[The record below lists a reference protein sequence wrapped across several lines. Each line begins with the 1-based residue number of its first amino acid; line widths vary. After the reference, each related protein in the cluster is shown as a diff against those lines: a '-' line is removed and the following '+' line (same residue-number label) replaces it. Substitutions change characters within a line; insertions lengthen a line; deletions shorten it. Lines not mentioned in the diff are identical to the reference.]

1 MATEEKVGT
10 VTDYFAK
17 IGVAGIR
24 LADGDLRVGDTV
36 RIHGH
41 TTDFTQTVDS
51 LQIEHR
57 AVERAERGSEV
68 ALKVRE
74 RVRRHD
80 EVLRVRDG

>member
-10 VTDYFAK
+10 VTDYFVK
-17 IGVAGIR
+17 IGVAAIR
-24 LADGDLRVGDTV
+24 LTDGDLRIGDRV
-36 RIHGH
+36 RIVGR
-41 TTDFTQTVDS
+41 TTDLSQVVES

-57 AVERAERGSEV
+57 VVERAERGSEV

-80 EVLRVRDG
+80 QVLRVHD

>member
-24 LADGDLRVGDTV
+24 LADGDLQVGD
-36 RIHGH
+36 RIRIRGH

-51 LQIEHR
+51 LQVEHQ
-57 AVERAERGSEV
+57 AVERAARGSEV
-68 ALKVRE
+68 ALKVSD
-74 RVRRHD
+74 RVRKHD
-80 EVLRVRDG
+80 EIFRVREG

>member
-1 MATEEKVGT
+1 MATEEKVG
-10 VTDYFAK
+10 VITDYFAK

-24 LADGDLRVGDTV
+24 LADGELQVGD
-36 RIHGH
+36 RIRIRGH

-57 AVERAERGSEV
+57 AVQRAERGSEV
-68 ALKVRE
+68 ALKVSE

-80 EVLRVRDG
+80 EIFRVREG